1 MEEAIKNMKTWEE
14 AENYLAR
21 HGFGLGLI
29 EQQKELWFAKPKE
42 APKPAAKPV
51 EKPAARTSVTD
62 KIQKI
67 KTDGNA

>member
-14 AENYLAR
+14 AEKYLAR

-42 APKPAAKPV
+42 APKPAAKP
-51 EKPAARTSVTD
+51 AARTSVTD

-67 KTDGNA
+67 KTHGKA